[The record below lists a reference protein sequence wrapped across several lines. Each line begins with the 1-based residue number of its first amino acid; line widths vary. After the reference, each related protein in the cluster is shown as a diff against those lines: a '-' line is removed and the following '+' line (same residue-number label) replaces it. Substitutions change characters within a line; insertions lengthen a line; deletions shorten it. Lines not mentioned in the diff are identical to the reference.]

1 MKDYCLP
8 APDRCLRCQ
17 PQETRRVENSWEDQA
32 GIALLLGAQDA
43 DADAALREVLTASDF
58 ACNAL
63 GPVLVL
69 PEIAARLAELRACL
83 TDGLSRYTQQSV
95 RAAYAP
101 NGANTLEDALAAF
114 LFAEP
119 LPFALETMQ
128 HEWARQA
135 LRENWLFSV
144 FHPIVAA
151 QTGEIFAYE
160 ALLRARNPRTQAI
173 LGAGEII
180 QACEKLNLQHQL
192 DQTARRTA
200 IRNAAALEIPNLRCF
215 INFLPNTIYDPKI
228 CLRTTMQAAQEAGI
242 ALSQI
247 VFEVVET
254 EQIPDMQRLRHIL
267 DYYRERG
274 VGTAVDDM
282 GAGFTSMEYLTALQ
296 PNYVK
301 LDRDVVT
308 EAAQSVA
315 ARRSLESI
323 VKTAHRLNIRVIT
336 EGIETPHQM
345 QICREAGADFMQ
357 GFLFA
362 RPANPPQRVDATP
375 FISLQK
381 AA

>member
-1 MKDYCLP
+1 MKEFCDP
-8 APDRCLRCQ
+8 APEGCRRCQ
-17 PQETRRVENSWEDQA
+17 PQESNCDKA
-32 GIALLLGAQDA
+32 AIALLLGPQDA
-43 DADAALREVLTASDF
+43 DADAALRQLLEAKDYSF
-58 ACNAL
+58 FAL

-69 PEIAARLAELRACL
+69 PDVSARLPALRDCL
-83 TDGLSRYTQQSV
+83 NEGLSTYTQQSV
-95 RAAYAP
+95 RAAYAQG
-101 NGANTLEDALAAF
+101 GATTLEDALNAF

-135 LRENWLFSV
+135 LRDNWLFSV
-144 FHPIVAA
+144 FHPIIAA

-160 ALLRARNPRTQAI
+160 ALLRARNPQTQAI
-173 LGAGEII
+173 IGAGEII

-200 IRNAAALEIPNLRCF
+200 IHNAADLKIPAMRCF

-228 CLRTTMQAAQEAGI
+228 CLRTTMQAAQEAGFE
-242 ALSQI
+242 SGKI

-254 EQIPDMQRLRHIL
+254 EQIPDMKRLRYIL

-282 GAGFTSMEYLTALQ
+282 GAGFTSVEYLTALQ
-296 PNYVK
+296 PDYVK
-301 LDRDVVT
+301 LDRDVVV
-308 EAAQSVA
+308 EAAQSPA
-315 ARRSLESI
+315 ARRSLDSI
-323 VKTAHRLNIRVIT
+323 VALARRLNIRVIA

-345 QICREAGADFMQ
+345 QICAGAGVDYLQ

-362 RPANPPQRVDATP
+362 RPANPPQAVNVSCFQA
-375 FISLQK
+375 LAK

>member
-1 MKDYCLP
+1 MKDQCIP
-8 APDRCLRCQ
+8 APEGCLRCQ
-17 PQETRRVENSWEDQA
+17 PQKPQGETNEN
-32 GIALLLGAQDA
+32 GIALLLGSQDA
-43 DADAALREVLTASDF
+43 DADASLREVLSANDF
-58 ACNAL
+58 AFDTL

-69 PEIAARLAELRACL
+69 PEIAPRLAALRACL
-83 TDGLSRYTQQSV
+83 TDGLSTYTQESI

-101 NGANTLEDALAAF
+101 HGATAPEEALSAF

-119 LPFALETMQ
+119 LAFALKTMQ

-135 LRENWLFSV
+135 LRDNWLFSV
-144 FHPIVAA
+144 FHPIIAA

-160 ALLRARNPRTQAI
+160 ALLRARNPETQAI
-173 LGAGEII
+173 IGAGEII
-180 QACEKLNLQHQL
+180 TACEKLNLQHQL
-192 DQTARRTA
+192 DQTARKTA
-200 IRNAAALEIPNLRCF
+200 IHNAAELKIPAMRCF

-228 CLRTTMQAAQEAGI
+228 CLRTTMQAAQDAGI
-242 ALSQI
+242 EMSQI

-254 EQIPDMQRLRHIL
+254 EQIPDMKRLRHIL

-296 PNYVK
+296 PDYVK
-301 LDRDVVT
+301 LDRDVVI
-308 EAAQSVA
+308 EAAQFPA
-315 ARRSLESI
+315 ARRSFESI
-323 VKTAHRLNIRVIT
+323 VGMAHRLDIKVVA

-345 QICREAGADFMQ
+345 QVCQQAGVDFMQ

-362 RPANPPQRVDATP
+362 RPANPPQSVDASHFLP
-375 FISLQK
+375 MLK